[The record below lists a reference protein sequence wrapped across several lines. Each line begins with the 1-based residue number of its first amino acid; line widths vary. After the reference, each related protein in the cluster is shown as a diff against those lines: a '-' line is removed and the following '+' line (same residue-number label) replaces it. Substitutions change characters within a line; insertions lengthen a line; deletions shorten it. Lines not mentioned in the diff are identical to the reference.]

1 MSISYLST
9 EFREYRNHHDNL
21 RPKYTADLEM
31 VVDSYEEYQ
40 QLVEYVQKFNNRN
53 CTVETPEQPTV
64 TINPSVD
71 PQNLAEIF
79 KQTLLQAT
87 DDRQVPL
94 FKPEHIVTY
103 APVQAAAVVAPPT
116 VPEPT
121 LVQPVAQVVG
131 VPPAKVEVSPEVES
145 PKLVNDVLFLF
156 EEDCKKI
163 KDMASAIKVWKD
175 HAGAIKKL
183 GDTDKLRGS
192 NTLALRL
199 AEVLNVEPEEA
210 KELFRAAMANKKS
223 EPAKQEPV
231 AEAPKTVEAAPVLA
245 KPLLSDDTAEDA
257 RKVLE
262 ALSKE
267 PKPVLGLAVK
277 HACTQLKTEQGV
289 SAKMVEDLLVSLIG
303 KHPTLNVTPE
313 EIYKITRQ
321 SAMKLYAGAAKTK
334 LLDK

>member
-1 MSISYLST
+1 MIRDLHTSFT
-9 EFREYRNHHDNL
+9 EHRSHHTGL
-21 RPKYTADLEM
+21 APGRTADFEV

-40 QLVEYVQKFNNRN
+40 ELIDYIQKFNYRN
-53 CTVETPEQPTV
+53 ATVETVSTQPQA
-64 TINPSVD
+64 TINPVVAA
-71 PQNLAEIF
+71 QNMAEVF

-94 FKPEHIVTY
+94 FKPENIITY
-103 APVQAAAVVAPPT
+103 PPVKPEVVPAPRPEPAPVVEAPAPP
-116 VPEPT
+116 VK
-121 LVQPVAQVVG
+121 VQ
-131 VPPAKVEVSPEVES
+131 VSAEVES

-163 KDMASAIKVWKD
+163 KNMQDALKVWKD

-183 GDTDKLRGS
+183 AEPDKLRGS

-210 KELFRAAMANKKS
+210 KELFRAAMSNKKAEAS
-223 EPAKQEPV
+223 QEPV
-231 AEAPKTVEAAPVLA
+231 AAPAAPVSTPVA
-245 KPLLSDDTAEDA
+245 SPVANAPSEAGN
-257 RKVLE
+257 KVLE
-262 ALSKE
+262 ALATE
-267 PKPVLGLAVK
+267 AKPVLGLAIK

-289 SAKMVEDLLVSLIG
+289 SARMVEELLVSLIG
-303 KHPTLNVTPE
+303 KHPALNVTPE

-321 SAMKLYAGAAKTK
+321 STMKLYAGAAKTK

>member
-21 RPKYTADLEM
+21 RRKYSAEFEL

-53 CTVETPEQPTV
+53 CTVESVETAQSTV
-64 TINPSVD
+64 PGVGENSHRNI
-71 PQNLAEIF
+71 AEIF
-79 KQTLLQAT
+79 KQTLLQAK
-87 DDRQVPL
+87 DEQQVPL
-94 FKPEHIVTY
+94 FKPENIITY
-103 APVQAAAVVAPPT
+103 PPVKTEVAPAPQPAASEPAPVVEAP
-116 VPEPT
+116 V
-121 LVQPVAQVVG
+121 
-131 VPPAKVEVSPEVES
+131 VPPAKVQVSPEVES

-163 KDMASAIKVWKD
+163 VDMPSALKVWKD

-183 GDTDKLRGS
+183 AEPDRLRGS

-210 KELFRAAMANKKS
+210 KELFRAAMSGKK
-223 EPAKQEPV
+223 
-231 AEAPKTVEAAPVLA
+231 AEAVQPAPTPVEATAAAPVANAPSEAANGVLTALA
-245 KPLLSDDTAEDA
+245 A
-257 RKVLE
+257 
-262 ALSKE
+262 E
-267 PKPVLGLAVK
+267 PKPILGLAVK

-289 SAKMVEDLLVSLIG
+289 SAQLVEDLLLSLIG
-303 KHPTLNVTPE
+303 KHPALNVTPE

-321 SAMKLYAGAAKTK
+321 STMKLYAGAAKTK

>member
-1 MSISYLST
+1 MSILYLST

-21 RPKYTADLEM
+21 RPKYTADFEM

-40 QLVEYVQKFNNRN
+40 ELIDYIQKFNYRN
-53 CTVETPEQPTV
+53 ATVETVSTQPQA
-64 TINPSVD
+64 TINPVVAA
-71 PQNLAEIF
+71 QNMAEVF

-94 FKPEHIVTY
+94 FKPENIITY
-103 APVQAAAVVAPPT
+103 PPAPQPA
-116 VPEPT
+116 VPEPAPVVET
-121 LVQPVAQVVG
+121 PVA
-131 VPPAKVEVSPEVES
+131 PPAKVQVSPEVES

-163 KDMASAIKVWKD
+163 KDMPSALKVWKD

-183 GDTDKLRGS
+183 AEPDKLRGS

-210 KELFRAAMANKKS
+210 KELFRAAMSGKKV
-223 EPAKQEPV
+223 EAVQPAPEPV
-231 AEAPKTVEAAPVLA
+231 VAPAAVVVAPVASPVANAPSEAANG
-245 KPLLSDDTAEDA
+245 
-257 RKVLE
+257 VLE
-262 ALSKE
+262 ALAAE
-267 PKPVLGLAVK
+267 PKPILGLAVK

-289 SAKMVEDLLVSLIG
+289 SAQMVEDLLVSMIG
-303 KHPTLNVTPE
+303 KHPALNVTPE

-321 SAMKLYAGAAKTK
+321 STMKLYAGAAKTK